1 MENISWTD
9 REVFRRVKEERNT
22 PHTIKKRKTNW
33 IGHMLRRNC
42 LLKHTIEGK
51 IERTMERAG
60 TREVTYWELITHF
73 GELGLEAAM
82 DVS

>member
-1 MENISWTD
+1 MKSN
-9 REVFRRVKEERNT
+9 VLVYKEA
-22 PHTIKKRKTNW
+22 KW
-33 IGHMLRRNC
+33 IGHIC